1 VEFGLSQE
9 QEFLRDTLT
18 RFLADNAGLSRARK
32 FADGNEHR
40 ANDVW
45 KGLVELG
52 VPGLVIADAHG
63 GVGLST
69 LDAASAAQTLG
80 AAIAPVPFVASAVLV
95 PRAIARAGSTEQ
107 QSEWLPRLAAGDVI
121 AGAALTEVANGSREG
136 ARITAKNGKLDG
148 RALFVIDF
156 EADLYL
162 VADEQRRM
170 HLVDATAKGLT
181 RQTLNTIDATRRIG
195 ELRFD
200 GVAAQTLPGSD
211 TVVVEDLLDVG
222 RVLLAADTLGA
233 ARAMLDQAIAYSLT
247 RQQFSR
253 PIGSFQA
260 VKHMCA
266 EMAAELEPCQS
277 LVWYAAHAIDEIPAE
292 AHVTAC
298 HAKAHVAEV
307 GKFVAKTATEVHGG
321 MGFTDLLGLH
331 YWFKRIGLNRQLL
344 GTPERLRED
353 AARAQGLVA
362 AG

>member
-32 FADGNEHR
+32 FADGNERR
-40 ANDVW
+40 ADDVW

-52 VPGLVIADAHG
+52 VPGLAIAEAHG

-69 LDAASAAQTLG
+69 LDAVSAAQTLG
-80 AAIAPVPFVASAVLV
+80 AGIATVPFVASAVVV
-95 PRAIARAGSTEQ
+95 PRAIARAGNTEQ
-107 QSEWLPRLAAGDVI
+107 RNEWLPRLASGEIV

-136 ARITAKNGKLDG
+136 ARVTAKNGKLDG
-148 RALFVIDF
+148 RSLFVVDF

-162 VADEQRRM
+162 VADERRRL
-170 HLVDATAKGLT
+170 HLVDASAKGLA
-181 RQTLNTIDATRRIG
+181 RQPLNTIDATRRIG

-200 GVAAQTLPGSD
+200 GVAAHALPGSD
-211 TVVVEDLLDVG
+211 DPAVVADLLDVG

-233 ARAMLDQAIAYSLT
+233 ARAMLDQAVAYSLT
-247 RQQFSR
+247 REQFSR

-266 EMAAELEPCQS
+266 EMAAGLEPCQS
-277 LVWYAAHAIDEIPAE
+277 LVWYAAHAIDQIPAE

-298 HAKAHVAEV
+298 HAKAHIAEV

-344 GTPERLRED
+344 GTPERLREE
-353 AARAQGLVA
+353 AARVQGLI